1 MTLVAFVPILGAI
14 LLIVP
19 GGMGVRSSLLLLD
32 QSGNASQGT
41 AFALQMI
48 VVALGIAVGL
58 FASTLVVYP
67 RKSTSTVFR
76 FRAFRCKYPV
86 AFPLTLFL
94 IFGQIVGKKRNALL
108 TF

>member
-1 MTLVAFVPILGAI
+1 MHVLILSAACHTHSINTNVTAPFVAFVPILGAI

-32 QSGNASQGT
+32 QSGNAAQGT

-58 FASTLVVYP
+58 FASTLIVYP
-67 RKSTSTVFR
+67 RKSIHH
-76 FRAFRCKYPV
+76 
-86 AFPLTLFL
+86 LFYSESNL
-94 IFGQIVGKKRNALL
+94 
-108 TF
+108 

>member
-1 MTLVAFVPILGAI
+1 M
-14 LLIVP
+14 LIVP

-32 QSGNASQGT
+32 QSGHASQGT

-67 RKSTSTVFR
+67 RKFHPVFSGKDP
-76 FRAFRCKYPV
+76 ALK
-86 AFPLTLFL
+86 TMFL
-94 IFGQIVGKKRNALL
+94 ISLL
-108 TF
+108 FIFSRPRSR

>member
-1 MTLVAFVPILGAI
+1 
-14 LLIVP
+14 
-19 GGMGVRSSLLLLD
+19 MGVRSSLLLLD
-32 QSGNASQGT
+32 QSGHASQGT

-67 RKSTSTVFR
+67 RKFHPVFPAKDPAVKTTFLTSPPF
-76 FRAFRCKYPV
+76 
-86 AFPLTLFL
+86 LFL
-94 IFGQIVGKKRNALL
+94 FDLFSFSLMTVGKKRNALL

>member
-1 MTLVAFVPILGAI
+1 MAVGFFPVRLTSLPYNNSQIPLMRYISSTQFYLVAFVPILGAI

-32 QSGNASQGT
+32 QSGNAAQGT

-58 FASTLVVYP
+58 FASTLIVYP
-67 RKSTSTVFR
+67 RKLFSTV
-76 FRAFRCKYPV
+76 K
-86 AFPLTLFL
+86 
-94 IFGQIVGKKRNALL
+94 
-108 TF
+108 